1 MNASLEMAIVN
12 RSALLIFVKDMAHPG
27 MKKAWLGNVY
37 KYTVYHTERKSLPLS
52 FHNFSFLYF
61 LQILFEHIT
70 AFQKCLSTSYQNVF
84 KQWFPLHKKLFHL
97 VKNLNN

>member
-37 KYTVYHTERKSLPLS
+37 KYMEYHTEKEIPPPFLS
-52 FHNFSFLYF
+52 QFFIYF

-70 AFQKCLSTSYQNVF
+70 AFQKCL
-84 KQWFPLHKKLFHL
+84 
-97 VKNLNN
+97 